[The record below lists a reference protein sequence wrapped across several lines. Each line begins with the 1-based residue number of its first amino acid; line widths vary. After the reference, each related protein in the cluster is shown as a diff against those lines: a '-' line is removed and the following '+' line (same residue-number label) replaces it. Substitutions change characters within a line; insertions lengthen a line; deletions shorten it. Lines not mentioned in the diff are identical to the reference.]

1 MENTINFPTN
11 SRNYRDEG
19 YSVSEAHNLSRVELR
34 RFKQLQRDSA
44 AYLTR
49 NDKGVPPIVSLSP
62 EGEFAVPS
70 PLDYPRNWTPD
81 RIAAHRESSARLVA
95 RLNADHELG
104 RWVAFQFAAAA
115 SGCGDRWQFEPDYNS
130 TGFAYRAKP
139 RAIAALKALGLDWID

>member
-11 SRNYRDEG
+11 SRNYRNEG
-19 YSVSEAHNLSRVELR
+19 YSVSEAHNLSRTELR

-44 AYLTR
+44 AFLTR

-70 PLDYPRNWTPD
+70 PLDYPRSWTPD

-95 RLNADHELG
+95 QLNADHELG
-104 RWVAFQFAAAA
+104 RWVAFQFARAA
-115 SGCGDRWQFEPDYNS
+115 SGCGDRWQLDAGYAASGN
-130 TGFAYRAKP
+130 AYRAKP
-139 RAIAALKALGLDWID
+139 RAIEALKSLGLDWID